1 MGVLDRLKALFRRGR
16 PLFNLRISPAYGI
29 KASRQNPYFQALERS
44 AAALGLFG
52 DFVVEEDGL
61 LRKGH
66 DERLPTRSAELY
78 LDAYPNPA
86 ALEGRTVAN
95 YDDPTAPRR
104 RPRLALEMD
113 DETEL
118 FVVFEGQRLRVSGPA
133 LAAARE
139 KRTGGSRSGHRLR
152 GQARG

>member
-61 LRKGH
+61 LRKGR
-66 DERLPTRSAELY
+66 DERLPTRTAELY

-95 YDDPTAPRR
+95 YDEPTAPRR
-104 RPRLALEMD
+104 HPRLTLEMD
-113 DETEL
+113 DDTEL
-118 FVVFEGQRLRVSGPA
+118 FVVFEGQKMRVSGPA

-139 KRTGGSRSGHRLR
+139 KRTGGGRNGHRLR